1 MRFPRSC
8 YTSLN
13 NVLKTIHLNENEMI
27 TLNLGIGDGDID
39 RISFKTPAELDEYIL
54 EIELSDFDSVW
65 LITQGGENSE
75 IFVTEDLH
83 IVRLLLHQ
91 DYFFGINTIS
101 HTYFITQTFIGL
113 FFIINLTVSVIKNL
127 VIIR

>member
-91 DYFFGINTIS
+91 DYFFGINTSGHSNVIYCQ
-101 HTYFITQTFIGL
+101 HIIIT
-113 FFIINLTVSVIKNL
+113 
-127 VIIR
+127 